1 MIVELLQ
8 PDASAWDA
16 AAVGL
21 RAGYYATSLGAAG
34 LALFHAGYAHRLDA
48 GEARWLRRLA
58 LGAAALAIG
67 LSLLALIVRAGVL
80 GGGDA
85 LFEARTWAAMMDSRI
100 GDAFWIRLAGLLL
113 IALLAS
119 RWPVA
124 PHLAVAGALLVA
136 ASYAAMGHTTLYRP
150 RQELAA
156 LIVVHLLAVA
166 FWVGSLLP
174 LARLAG
180 RGGPQAAAL
189 IADWSRLAR
198 GVVLA
203 LAVSGALLAALL
215 VRRADL
221 LFATGY
227 GWALVVK
234 VALVLAMLALALRHA
249 WWLLP
254 ALARGEPGASRR
266 LATSIR
272 IEVIV
277 ALAVFW
283 AAAEMVSIHPLDAGH
298 RVAR

>member
-16 AAVGL
+16 AAVVV

-34 LALFHAGYAHRLDA
+34 LALFHAGYAQRLDTA
-48 GEARWLRRLA
+48 DAAWLRRLA
-58 LGAAALAIG
+58 LAAAVAAIA
-67 LSLLALIVRAGVL
+67 LSLLALVVRAGVL
-80 GGGDA
+80 TGGGP
-85 LFEARTWAAMMDSRI
+85 LFDARTWSAMMDSRI

-113 IALLAS
+113 IVLLVT
-119 RWPVA
+119 RWSA
-124 PHLAVAGALLVA
+124 AAHLAVAGALLVA
-136 ASYAAMGHTTLYRP
+136 VSYATMGHTTLYRP

-156 LIVVHLLAVA
+156 LVVVHLLAVA

-174 LARLAG
+174 LARVAA
-180 RGGPQAAAL
+180 RGGPGAVAL

-198 GVVLA
+198 GVVLVLFA
-203 LAVSGALLAALL
+203 TGALLAALL

-227 GWALVVK
+227 GWALMVK
-234 VALVLAMLALALRHA
+234 LALVLTMLALALRHA
-249 WWLLP
+249 WVLLP
-254 ALARGEPGASRR
+254 AVARGVPGASRQ
-266 LATSIR
+266 LAASIR
-272 IEVIV
+272 IEAWI

-298 RVAR
+298 RVVR